1 MFQFNSNESNIKSFV
16 ELIITLSKKK
26 SIKDIMKKYKNYIE
40 TLQIPL
46 DIRETMRMT
55 ITEIY

>member
-26 SIKDIMKKYKNYIE
+26 SIKDIMQNYKKYIE
-40 TLQIPL
+40 TLKIPL
-46 DIRETMRMT
+46 DIGETMRMT